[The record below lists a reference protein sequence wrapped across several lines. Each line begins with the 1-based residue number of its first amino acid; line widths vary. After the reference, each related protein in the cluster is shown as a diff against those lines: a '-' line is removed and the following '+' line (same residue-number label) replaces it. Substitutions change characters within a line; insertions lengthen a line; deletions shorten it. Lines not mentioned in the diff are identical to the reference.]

1 MRKRR
6 QEESD
11 GIELIDL
18 DRAPE
23 KKQKRIRFRKRQKEQ
38 KLREKPRKRGSINR
52 EFAII
57 TYGFLFLFLCMAG
70 YFVYFVGYAGEDFI
84 NSPYNPRLSQLSEQ
98 IIRGDILAADG
109 TVLATSEVDEQGNET
124 RVYPKG
130 NEYAHIVGFSANGMS
145 GTELDANFQLLRSHS
160 FFVEKIA
167 NELQD
172 RKNQGDSVVTSL
184 DTALTD
190 AVYAGMGNYDGAAV
204 ALDPETGKI
213 LAMVSKPDFDPNT
226 IAQNWSYYTQSGSS
240 VLVNRAIQG
249 QYPPGSTFKILTAL
263 AYLNE
268 GGSMDDTFTCSG
280 SYTYGDTTIHCYH
293 NSVHGTQDF
302 EQAFGNSCNSVFAEI
317 GLSLNKTDM
326 TRLAKRMLF
335 NRTLPTELKNVKKS
349 SFSLQGADSGLVMQ
363 TAIGQGNTL
372 VTPIH
377 MAMLASAIANDGVL
391 MEPSVIDHTQNDGG
405 TTVRRFLPVR
415 YGIVFEEHEVSILQK
430 LMRFVVTNGTGS
442 KLYTDSYTAYGK
454 TGTAEFSDNKSEA
467 HSWFVGFA
475 EKDEKKIA
483 VAIVLERAG
492 SGSEHAVPLAR
503 TMFDTYFR

>member
-6 QEESD
+6 QES
-11 GIELIDL
+11 
-18 DRAPE
+18 
-23 KKQKRIRFRKRQKEQ
+23 
-38 KLREKPRKRGSINR
+38 PRRRGSINR
-52 EFAII
+52 EFAIV
-57 TYGFLFLFLCMAG
+57 TYGFLLLFLCMAG
-70 YFVYFVGYAGEDFI
+70 YFIYFVGYAGEDFI
-84 NSPYNPRLSQLSEQ
+84 DSPYNPRLSQLSEH

-109 TVLATSEVDEQGNET
+109 TVLATSEVDDAQNET

-130 NEYAHIVGFSANGMS
+130 NEYAHIVGFSSNGMS

-160 FFVEKIA
+160 FFIEKII
-167 NELQD
+167 NELQE
-172 RKNQGDSVVTSL
+172 RKNQGDAVVTSL

-190 AVYAGMGNYDGAAV
+190 ALYVGMANYEGAAV

-226 IAQNWSYYTQSGSS
+226 IAQNWSYYTETGSS
-240 VLVNRAIQG
+240 VLLNRAIQG

-263 AYLNE
+263 EYLNE
-268 GGSMDDTFTCSG
+268 GGGMEDAFNCSG

-293 NSVHGTQDF
+293 NTVHGAQNF
-302 EQAFGNSCNSVFAEI
+302 EEAFAHSCNSVFAEV
-317 GLSLNKTDM
+317 GLSLDKSGM
-326 TRLAKRMLF
+326 ARLAKRLLF

-349 SFSLQGADSGLVMQ
+349 SFSLKDADSGLVMR

-377 MAMLASAIANDGVL
+377 MAMIASAIANDGVL

-405 TTVRRFLPVR
+405 TLVRRYHPVR
-415 YGIVFEEHEVSILQK
+415 YGELFDESEVGILREM
-430 LMRFVVTNGTGS
+430 MRYVVTNGTGS

-475 EKDEKKIA
+475 EQDEKKIA